1 MATVS
6 VPHRVLLR
14 LQHDDIGQGRYLCFV
29 PFPRPDR
36 AKEGYSFVGHKL
48 ITLTEEHSAWRNM
61 LADRAAL
68 VTQLP
73 LKRMEGALWDPDEQP
88 IGPKSV
94 ITVRDMNEVQGMDV
108 PDLTQPAIERE
119 REVLMASERVAGI
132 NDIALGTV
140 PQESRTLGEVNLVAE
155 QSFVRMDEVIKNL
168 QETLEELGAVR
179 HAIWARTLAEMPEGM
194 ELPRGV
200 LVGLESRGV
209 PVEEALPDR
218 RVMAKAM
225 DAKYRFKPR
234 GSVETADV
242 TRQRSDL
249 MTFLAVLPQLVT
261 FWPAVGQMLSG
272 NAQAARAVLE
282 QALRLFRFPDRQAIL
297 GNDAQA
303 AMQQAMQPQQ
313 APPMAGGPGPG
324 GMPSIPGMPMAG
336 GPMPGAPPAGSA
348 PPGVPPMPM

>member
-1 MATVS
+1 
-6 VPHRVLLR
+6 
-14 LQHDDIGQGRYLCFV
+14 
-29 PFPRPDR
+29 
-36 AKEGYSFVGHKL
+36 
-48 ITLTEEHSAWRNM
+48 
-61 LADRAAL
+61 
-68 VTQLP
+68 
-73 LKRMEGALWDPDEQP
+73 
-88 IGPKSV
+88 
-94 ITVRDMNEVQGMDV
+94 
-108 PDLTQPAIERE
+108 
-119 REVLMASERVAGI
+119 
-132 NDIALGTV
+132 
-140 PQESRTLGEVNLVAE
+140 
-155 QSFVRMDEVIKNL
+155 
-168 QETLEELGAVR
+168 
-179 HAIWARTLAEMPEGM
+179 
-194 ELPRGV
+194 
-200 LVGLESRGV
+200 
-209 PVEEALPDR
+209 
-218 RVMAKAM
+218 MAKAM

-348 PPGVPPMPM
+348 PPGVPPTPL